1 MVQPNAIGLHLCWAL
16 NQNNESKV
24 CKTKEYFIGVTNSR
38 ATIKLPLRRT
48 LVRSVILFTLKM
60 NTMKKLLFAFSFIL
74 LSSVAALAQKY
85 AIIDTRYI
93 LDKMPEYKT
102 AQTQLDEIAADW
114 QKDIDT
120 KQTDLDKMYKDFEAE
135 QVMLSDELKKK
146 REDQLF
152 LREKEL
158 RDLQRK
164 RFGFEGDLFKKR
176 QELIKP
182 IQDKVYNAVQKMA
195 VQRGYDFVL
204 DKSEGITII
213 FADPK
218 LDKSEDVL
226 KELGVK

>member
-1 MVQPNAIGLHLCWAL
+1 
-16 NQNNESKV
+16 
-24 CKTKEYFIGVTNSR
+24 
-38 ATIKLPLRRT
+38 
-48 LVRSVILFTLKM
+48 
-60 NTMKKLLFAFSFIL
+60 MKKIL
-74 LSSVAALAQKY
+74 LIACCFLLAASVSLAQKY

-93 LDKMPEYKT
+93 LDKMPDYSQ
-102 AQTQLDEIAADW
+102 AQKQLDMIAADW
-114 QKDIDT
+114 QKDIDA
-120 KQTDLDKMYKDFEAE
+120 KQLSLDKMYKDFEAE

-152 LREKEL
+152 LKEKEL
-158 RDLQRK
+158 RDLQRQ

-182 IQDKVYNAVQKMA
+182 IQDKVFNAVQKIS
-195 VQRGYDFVL
+195 VQRSYDFVL

-226 KELGVK
+226 KELGVRN

>member
-1 MVQPNAIGLHLCWAL
+1 MKKTLLLAL
-16 NQNNESKV
+16 LLVS
-24 CKTKEYFIGVTNSR
+24 G
-38 ATIKLPLRRT
+38 T
-48 LVRSVILFTLKM
+48 LV
-60 NTMKKLLFAFSFIL
+60 FS
-74 LSSVAALAQKY
+74 QKY

-93 LDKMPEYKT
+93 LDKMPEYKQ
-102 AQTQLDEIAADW
+102 AQKQLDEQAADW
-114 QKDIDT
+114 QKDIDAR
-120 KQTDLDKMYKDFEAE
+120 QTDLNNMYKAYDAE
-135 QVMLSDELKKK
+135 QVMLSDDLKKK

-152 LREKEL
+152 NKEKDL